1 MKCQKNFAVKPL
13 TRSLCF
19 YLSFEHF
26 DVISMADKIRDY
38 GKLLSI

>member
-13 TRSLCF
+13 TRSSCF